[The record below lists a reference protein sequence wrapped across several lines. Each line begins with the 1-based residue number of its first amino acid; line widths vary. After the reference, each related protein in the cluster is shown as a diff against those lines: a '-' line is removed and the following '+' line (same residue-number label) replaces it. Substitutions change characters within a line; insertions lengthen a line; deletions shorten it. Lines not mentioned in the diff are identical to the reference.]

1 MPNSQKTTK
10 TYTQKEID
18 RKWRVFDA
26 EGKILGRLATEIANA
41 LRGKDKAEFSP
52 SQDIGDFVVVINAE
66 KIKVSGDKE
75 NQKLYYRHSQ
85 RPGSI
90 KSETLAS
97 LRDRRPEEI
106 LRRAVEGMLPG
117 NRMGDQLINKLKIY
131 AGAEHPHAAQ
141 LATAA

>member
-1 MPNSQKTTK
+1 MSNSQKTTK
-10 TYTQKEID
+10 TYTQKEIN
-18 RKWRVFDA
+18 RKWRVVDA

-41 LRGKDKAEFSP
+41 LRGKDKPQFSP

-66 KIKVSGDKE
+66 KFKVSGDKE

-97 LRDRRPEEI
+97 LRERRPEEI
-106 LRRAVEGMLPG
+106 IRRAVEGMLPG
-117 NRMGDQLINKLKIY
+117 GRLSDQLINKLKIY

-141 LATAA
+141 LAA

>member
-66 KIKVSGDKE
+66 KIKVSGDKA

-97 LRDRRPEEI
+97 LRERRPEEI
-106 LRRAVEGMLPG
+106 IRRAVEGMLPG

-141 LATAA
+141 LAA